1 MKLVIFGSRP
11 QFIPQSMNLNQQAE
25 LIRLAVLK
33 FGLIPTELVTGCA
46 QGIDTAA
53 IVYARSASVPVKAFR
68 PDWDRDGK
76 AAGKIR
82 NKQMA
87 MYADVGLGLQWQDS
101 PGTQHMIEVMKSL
114 RKPCYTVH
122 DGNLDYAF

>member
-1 MKLVIFGSRP
+1 
-11 QFIPQSMNLNQQAE
+11 MNLNQQAE
-25 LIRLAVLK
+25 LIARAIDK
-33 FGLIPTELVTGCA
+33 FGLVPSEVVTGMA

-53 IVYARSASVPVKAFR
+53 IVYARNAMLPIVPFR
-68 PDWDRDGK
+68 ADWESCGK

-87 MYADVGLGLQWQDS
+87 MYADVGLGLQWGNS
-101 PGTQHMIEVMKSL
+101 PGTQHMIEVMRAL

>member
-11 QFIPQSMNLNQQAE
+11 QFIPARLTLQQQAD
-25 LIRLAVLK
+25 LIANSVRK
-33 FGLIPTELVTGCA
+33 FDLRPSEIVTGMA

-53 IVYARSASVPVKAFR
+53 IVYARLAGIPIKPFR
-68 PDWDRDGK
+68 PDWDHIGK

-87 MYADVGLGLQWQDS
+87 MYADVGLGLQWGNS
-101 PGTQHMIEVMKSL
+101 PGTQHMIEVMRAL

-122 DGNLDYAF
+122 DGELDYAF

>member
-11 QFIPQSMNLNQQAE
+11 QYIPRSLTLNMQAE
-25 LIRLAVLK
+25 IIARSVIK
-33 FGLIPTELVTGCA
+33 FGLAPTEIITGMA

-53 IVYARSASVPVKAFR
+53 IVYARQANIPIKPFR
-68 PDWDRDGK
+68 ADWDGHGK

-87 MYADVGLGLQWQDS
+87 MYADAGLGLQWASS
-101 PGTQHMIEVMKSL
+101 PGTQHMIDVMKSL